1 MEMPRPLQTVACLHQ
16 PDPPSNKSTSSA
28 SLARVQ
34 GAAVVVF
41 FQQNPPLK
49 RRLVLMA
56 GCVYIW
62 SGATGNVNQGPQKPL
77 GFIGSLGGRCLCS
90 ALSARRHSALCLLDT
105 GAQRLTGLHLV
116 GSSQVTD
123 FFFTLDWFSAEAP
136 YWPDAKLAPAFF
148 STVLFCLHTAGTR
161 HSRALV

>member
-16 PDPPSNKSTSSA
+16 PDPPSNKSTSSV
-28 SLARVQ
+28 SLTRFQ

-41 FQQNPPLK
+41 FQQNPPSK
-49 RRLVLMA
+49 RRLVLMTD
-56 GCVYIW
+56 CVYIW

-77 GFIGSLGGRCLCS
+77 GFIGSLRGRCLCS

-123 FFFTLDWFSAEAP
+123 FFFHIDWFSTEAP
-136 YWPDAKLAPAFF
+136 YWPDAKLAPICFF
-148 STVLFCLHTAGTR
+148 SRRFILPAYGRYTTF
-161 HSRALV
+161 